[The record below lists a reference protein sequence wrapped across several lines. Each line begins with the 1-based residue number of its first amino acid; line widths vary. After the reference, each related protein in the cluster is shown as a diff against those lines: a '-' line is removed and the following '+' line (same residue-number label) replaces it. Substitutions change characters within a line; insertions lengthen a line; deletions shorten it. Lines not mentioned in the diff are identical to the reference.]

1 MIKEKTAFGVIHK
14 NLSGEAHHVSFS
26 SEFLSLVKR
35 EEDIVMDL
43 INNDYEIL
51 DKKIYYVGGETHEG
65 VDTYVNLDTCEYNIE
80 PYYWVEHGIWKLKF
94 KIKKK
99 KNA

>member
-14 NLSGEAHHVSFS
+14 NLMGEMHHVSFS
-26 SEFLSLVKR
+26 SEFPSLVKR
-35 EEDIVMDL
+35 EDDIVMDL

-65 VDTYVNLDTCEYNIE
+65 ADTYVNLSTHEYHVE
-80 PYYWVEHGIWKLKF
+80 TYTWVEPGAWKLKY

-99 KNA
+99 K